1 MRSLT
6 RFLKNEIVLTV
17 AVILAII
24 SSFVIPPDG
33 GYLDYVDF
41 RTLGLLFCLMAVIG
55 GLQRLGLFRK
65 IAMALLGKA
74 GKNSTRVSLVLVLLA
89 FFFSMLITNDVGLI
103 TFVPFTFTVLEL
115 LGEETLR
122 RFAIPV
128 VALETL
134 AANLGSMLTPIGNPQ
149 NLYLY
154 GKAGLGTLEF
164 ISLCLPYTILAGVT
178 LVLWTVILGKRRG
191 PEAQMGNGA
200 AESREMQD
208 GGAML
213 KTEQAGESGMASKKA
228 GEDAAAPDRGIRNKV
243 LLVIYGILF
252 VLSLL
257 TVARIV
263 DWPVTF
269 GVTLAAVALLD
280 VKTLKKVD
288 YCLLLTFV
296 AFFVFIGNMGRVP
309 AFSRF
314 LAEAVNGREVI
325 VAVLASQ
332 AISNVP
338 AALLLSGFTEN
349 YRELILGVNFGG
361 MGTLIASMASL
372 ISYKYVAKLMPER
385 KGEYFKYFTVAN
397 IVFLAILLAGYFGL
411 KSLSI

>member
-1 MRSLT
+1 
-6 RFLKNEIVLTV
+6 
-17 AVILAII
+17 
-24 SSFVIPPDG
+24 
-33 GYLDYVDF
+33 
-41 RTLGLLFCLMAVIG
+41 
-55 GLQRLGLFRK
+55 
-65 IAMALLGKA
+65 
-74 GKNSTRVSLVLVLLA
+74 
-89 FFFSMLITNDVGLI
+89 
-103 TFVPFTFTVLEL
+103 
-115 LGEETLR
+115 
-122 RFAIPV
+122 
-128 VALETL
+128 
-134 AANLGSMLTPIGNPQ
+134 
-149 NLYLY
+149 
-154 GKAGLGTLEF
+154 
-164 ISLCLPYTILAGVT
+164 
-178 LVLWTVILGKRRG
+178 
-191 PEAQMGNGA
+191 
-200 AESREMQD
+200 
-208 GGAML
+208 
-213 KTEQAGESGMASKKA
+213 
-228 GEDAAAPDRGIRNKV
+228 
-243 LLVIYGILF
+243 
-252 VLSLL
+252 
-257 TVARIV
+257 V

-280 VKTLKKVD
+280 VKTMKKVD